1 MENNNATLPKLTV
14 DIFNHPDCP
23 GWAKW
28 AAVDANGLG
37 HVFDGKPDRG
47 LLYWRGYYVNAI
59 YIGDYDP
66 TDWQNSLI
74 ERPEAERER
83 NVVRKTTFDD
93 GGYTAQSD
101 EEHKQKEHDKSSLS
115 KFGELLDKRKKS
127 GWKNPAPE
135 HDDVKAPSYYVNTPF
150 GLEVRKIT
158 CHYDF
163 NCGSALKYIIRHGKK
178 VYGGMTAKESA
189 IKDLG
194 KAIECLQNEIEYI
207 KENWE
212 K

>member
-28 AAVDANGLG
+28 AAVDANGSG

-47 LLYWRGYYVNAI
+47 LFHWRGYYVNAI

-74 ERPEAERER
+74 ERPA
-83 NVVRKTTFDD
+83 
-93 GGYTAQSD
+93 A
-101 EEHKQKEHDKSSLS
+101 KSESQAADL
-115 KFGELLDKRKKS
+115 
-127 GWKNPAPE
+127 PE

-150 GLEVRKIT
+150 GLELKKIT

-178 VYGGMTAKESA
+178 IYGGMTAKESA
-189 IKDLG
+189 IKDLR
-194 KAIECLQNEIEYI
+194 KAIESLQNEIEYI
-207 KENWE
+207 KKNWE
-212 K
+212 E

>member
-1 MENNNATLPKLTV
+1 MNELPKLTTN
-14 DIFNHPDCP
+14 IFSRPDCP
-23 GWAKW
+23 EWAKW
-28 AAVDANGLG
+28 AAVDECGDAY
-37 HVFDGKPDRG
+37 VYDTKPVKQSEDWHSDEG
-47 LLYWRGYYVNAI
+47 GDF
-59 YIGDYDP
+59 IGEYDP
-66 TDWQNSLI
+66 ADWQNSLI
-74 ERPEAERER
+74 ERPEVERES
-83 NVVRKTTFDD
+83 NTVRKTTFDD

-127 GWKNPAPE
+127 GWKNPAPVY
-135 HDDVKAPSYYVNTPF
+135 DDVKAPSYYVNTPF
-150 GLEVRKIT
+150 GMELKKIT

-189 IKDLG
+189 IKDLR

-207 KENWE
+207 REKWE
-212 K
+212 E

>member
-1 MENNNATLPKLTV
+1 MENNNAKLPKLTV

-23 GWAKW
+23 EWAQW
-28 AAVDANGLG
+28 AAVDKSGECY
-37 HVFDGKPDRG
+37 VYRDKPFIV
-47 LLYWRGYYVNAI
+47 LLTWQCPPNYSAKH
-59 YIGDYDP
+59 IGDYDP
-66 TDWQNSLI
+66 SDWRNSLI
-74 ERPEAERER
+74 ERPAAKSEA
-83 NVVRKTTFDD
+83 
-93 GGYTAQSD
+93 
-101 EEHKQKEHDKSSLS
+101 
-115 KFGELLDKRKKS
+115 
-127 GWKNPAPE
+127 APE

-150 GLEVRKIT
+150 GMELKKIT

-207 KENWE
+207 KKDWE
-212 K
+212 E

>member
-1 MENNNATLPKLTV
+1 MTKLPKLTV
-14 DIFNHPDCP
+14 DVFNHPECP
-23 GWAKW
+23 AAKSESPV
-28 AAVDANGLG
+28 ADL
-37 HVFDGKPDRG
+37 
-47 LLYWRGYYVNAI
+47 
-59 YIGDYDP
+59 
-66 TDWQNSLI
+66 
-74 ERPEAERER
+74 
-83 NVVRKTTFDD
+83 
-93 GGYTAQSD
+93 
-101 EEHKQKEHDKSSLS
+101 
-115 KFGELLDKRKKS
+115 
-127 GWKNPAPE
+127 PE

-150 GLEVRKIT
+150 GMELKKIT